1 MEKKLTDEEIAQAL
15 LQNIEYGKTL
25 TYFDKLGNHKAIT
38 ITDIIA
44 FINRLQDEKKEL
56 KSIAEYQQDL
66 NIERWLIIQD
76 KNNTIAEQKAEIER
90 LTEERKTANKHDLMY
105 WFIAYKEAS
114 EQCDELVVENSD
126 VNAKNVQL
134 QKQVDELKAIREIQ
148 INELHEQHAIVAEE
162 IERQAVKYTAEKFA
176 ERLKAKLNEW
186 LEDNEDN
193 DGKIDFGIAE
203 IELIG
208 VKSLDGEVIAESLID
223 EICKEFTGK

>member
-1 MEKKLTDEEIAQAL
+1 MEEKKLTDEEIAQAL

-90 LTEERKTANKHDLMY
+90 LKKSNEALYYNGLNENTARFEDMKKIEHLEKNNTE
-105 WFIAYKEAS
+105 
-114 EQCDELVVENSD
+114 
-126 VNAKNVQL
+126 L
-134 QKQVDELKAIREIQ
+134 QKQVDELKAKQVIECYGM
-148 INELHEQHAIVAEE
+148 LKGCDIVN
-162 IERQAVKYTAEKFA
+162 QAV
-176 ERLKAKLNEW
+176 
-186 LEDNEDN
+186 
-193 DGKIDFGIAE
+193 
-203 IELIG
+203 
-208 VKSLDGEVIAESLID
+208 
-223 EICKEFTGK
+223 